1 MTTLQEQINQCVR
14 DGLTP
19 DQIAEALCLS
29 VDAVRLSI
37 ELDEGRGKVDLVKM
51 EKRLKIKAIKVLSEI
66 MEDEDQVAAARVMAA
81 KILLTGSGELTEG
94 VGVDKLQEYFRN
106 MKRVVE
112 NHDKN
117 NNDNDSINS
126 KMEMALI
133 EV

>member
-37 ELDEGRGKVDLVKM
+37 ELDEGRGQVDLVKM